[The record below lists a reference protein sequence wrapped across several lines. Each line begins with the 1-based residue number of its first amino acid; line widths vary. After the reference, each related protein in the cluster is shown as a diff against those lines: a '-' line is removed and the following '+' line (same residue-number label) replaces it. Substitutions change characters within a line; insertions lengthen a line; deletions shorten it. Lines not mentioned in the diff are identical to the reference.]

1 MILTIVGGA
10 SGVGKTSLLKQTD
23 LKAKQI
29 NTGTLFKK
37 RMTLDKRDDVRKGD
51 WSIYEPEVMNDLS
64 NFVLESFQ
72 RGEDVIIDTHFAAKI
87 YGRNYR
93 IGLKEKFLFDFGMFV
108 FREIKADILIQIV
121 LITADPYTLLERR
134 RLDES
139 RDRELIP
146 SDCYNDL
153 RSNDVYSIRYSGE
166 IYRAFQKFG
175 SIGRY
180 NIEYHRIEN
189 NDFEAALAN
198 LKNILG
204 G

>member
-23 LKAKQI
+23 SKAKQI

-37 RMTLDKRDDVRKGD
+37 HMVLNKRDDVRKGD
-51 WSIYEPEVMNDLS
+51 WSAYEPGVMNDLS
-64 NFVLESFQ
+64 NFVLISFQ

-87 YGRNYR
+87 YGKNYR
-93 IGLKEKFLFDFGMFV
+93 IGLKEKYLFDFGMFV
-108 FREIKADILIQIV
+108 FNIIKTDTLIQVV
-121 LITADPYTLLERR
+121 LITADPHALLNRR
-134 RLDES
+134 RLDKS
-139 RDRELIP
+139 RDRELVL

-153 RSNDVYSIRYSGE
+153 RSNDVYSTRYSRE
-166 IYRAFQKFG
+166 ISRAFQKFG
-175 SIGRY
+175 STGRD
-180 NIEYHRIEN
+180 NIRYHRVEN
-189 NDFEAALAN
+189 NDFKAALIN

>member
-23 LKAKQI
+23 SKAKQI

-37 RMTLDKRDDVRKGD
+37 HMVLNKRDDVRKGD
-51 WSIYEPEVMNDLS
+51 WSAYEPGVMNDLS
-64 NFVLESFQ
+64 NFVLISFQ

-87 YGRNYR
+87 YGKNYR
-93 IGLKEKFLFDFGMFV
+93 IGLKEKYLFDFGMFV
-108 FREIKADILIQIV
+108 FSIIKTDTLIQVV
-121 LITADPYTLLERR
+121 LITADPHALLNRR
-134 RLDES
+134 RLDKS
-139 RDRELIP
+139 RDRELVP

-153 RSNDVYSIRYSGE
+153 RSNDVYSTRYSRE
-166 IYRAFQKFG
+166 ISRAFQKFG
-175 SIGRY
+175 STGID
-180 NIEYHRIEN
+180 NIRYHRVEN
-189 NDFEAALAN
+189 NDFKAALIN

>member
-10 SGVGKTSLLKQTD
+10 SGVGKTSLLKQTNS
-23 LKAKQI
+23 KAKQV

-37 RMTLDKRDDVRKGD
+37 HMTLEKRDDVRKND
-51 WSIYEPEVMNDLS
+51 WSVYEKDVINDLS
-64 NFVLESFQ
+64 NFVLKSF
-72 RGEDVIIDTHFAAKI
+72 RHDENIIIDTHFAAKI

-93 IGLKEKFLFDFGMFV
+93 IGLKEKLLFDFGTLV
-108 FREIKADILIQIV
+108 FKEIKTNILIQV
-121 LITADPYTLLERR
+121 ALITVDPHALLARR

-146 SDCYNDL
+146 LDCYNDL
-153 RSNDVYSIRYSGE
+153 RSNDVYSTRYSGE
-166 IYRAFQKFG
+166 ISRAFQKSG
-175 SIGRY
+175 HIGE
-180 NIEYHRIEN
+180 NIVKYYRIEN
-189 NDFEAALAN
+189 NDFKATLTN